1 MSTNTLEVPRDK
13 AAVGAERRD
22 PSRMKILLVED
33 NVIDMQ
39 FATSTLD
46 SLGYPVDTAGNG
58 VQAVEAVRRQR
69 YDVILMDVRMP
80 EMDGIEATKTIR
92 RLSPPDAQPYII
104 ALTATVMREDWQC
117 CVDAGM
123 NAFVPK
129 PYTPTEL
136 TEALEAALSNAP
148 RIEAQRDAATANTNA
163 NASPALL
170 IDLEHVRE
178 VIELICEGEPAAFDR
193 WIGYLESDLNKFET
207 LLPGAGTTESNASI
221 QGAAHSLKGTCL
233 TMGAKALGVFFAEIE
248 RDAKAGKSAA
258 FNQRYAEG
266 RELEARSLHAL
277 REVAAKGS
285 GDS

>member
-13 AAVGAERRD
+13 AAGGAQRRD

-163 NASPALL
+163 SPTLL

>member
-1 MSTNTLEVPRDK
+1 
-13 AAVGAERRD
+13 
-22 PSRMKILLVED
+22 
-33 NVIDMQ
+33 
-39 FATSTLD
+39 
-46 SLGYPVDTAGNG
+46 
-58 VQAVEAVRRQR
+58 
-69 YDVILMDVRMP
+69 
-80 EMDGIEATKTIR
+80 MDGIEATKTIR

-136 TEALEAALSNAP
+136 AEALEAALSNAP

-163 NASPALL
+163 SPTLL